1 MDSVIVLILVVA
13 GIVVAVWLLSKAH
26 APATVDTQPI
36 EYWPFYLK
44 RPLTRPE
51 QVLYFRLT
59 NALPEHIVLAQMQL
73 SRFLGVEKGYDFRA
87 WYNRINRMSADFLVC
102 GKDATVLV
110 AIELDD
116 KTHEAEYR
124 QLTDAKKEKALSAAG
139 VKLIRWRTTDLPD
152 DTTIRREVL
161 GQ

>member
-1 MDSVIVLILVVA
+1 MDHWILLILVLAAIMVA
-13 GIVVAVWLLSKAH
+13 AWLLLKH
-26 APATVDTQPI
+26 QPPAPVETDTS
-36 EYWPFYLK
+36 EYWPFYLR

-51 QVLYFRLT
+51 QILYFRLR
-59 NALPEHIVLAQMQL
+59 NALPEHIVLAQVQL

-102 GKDATVLV
+102 GKDATVLAV
-110 AIELDD
+110 IELDD
-116 KTHEAEYR
+116 KSHDTEYR
-124 QLTDAKKEKALSAAG
+124 QLTDTKKEKALSAAA

-152 DTTIRREVL
+152 DAIIRREVL